1 MLAMAHANLTDPL
14 VQLQIYMYLLLL
26 SCFNLLRMFWSPLIV
41 IYTAA
46 VNFWSC
52 CCGLEQDEAAAMIC
66 CYDLLWSF
74 CRLWLAY
81 IYLLVIFGTVAV
93 IYILSSLIVQLHF
106 MDDGYTHVQLH
117 LMTTFLCLRILK
129 CSPLQ
134 STLRILERSL
144 PCLLCRR
151 SSTKQ
156 ASFIVHIQIHD
167 EVPGIYV
174 HSTDRRV
181 YNYRL

>member
-1 MLAMAHANLTDPL
+1 MCFLCSQCQQQGLNHTCRFFAGHHLMLAIAQDNLTDPQ
-14 VQLQIYMYLLLL
+14 VQLQIYMYLLVL
-26 SCFNLLRMFWSPLIV
+26 SCCDLLGMPWSSLVV

-106 MDDGYTHVQLH
+106 MDDGH
-117 LMTTFLCLRILK
+117 MCNFILW
-129 CSPLQ
+129 
-134 STLRILERSL
+134 L
-144 PCLLCRR
+144 PFFVLGFW
-151 SSTKQ
+151 S
-156 ASFIVHIQIHD
+156 A
-167 EVPGIYV
+167 V
-174 HSTDRRV
+174 HS
-181 YNYRL
+181 NQLWGQH